1 MNKIVHFALTVVC
14 TSFILMVVAGGA
26 GISTAN
32 AHCAGKH
39 TGNHPHCRGGED
51 PPPPD
56 PGGSADP
63 QIVYRDDGMRLA
75 NADGSNSTLVL
86 AANNIGSLDA
96 PGQRI
101 LYKGTGLEL
110 LTYTVVDGLIDV
122 IGTTTL
128 VTESEIGGSFQCCN
142 IDLSQGGDKYMYSY
156 WENTVDGAIYRIMVS
171 PGGVTTGFGQHTIA
185 WEGAPDGGLGSPA
198 WDASGDYIYL
208 FEEFNLGLP
217 QILLVIDV
225 RTGTPTSPAT
235 VVATADLTQLIANT
249 GFDAASNPQ
258 GLSASYQTGGA
269 DSYSFDPDNEA
280 VLPRSDTS
288 LCLMIPL
295 IDWSL
300 GGRGRGRFTM
310 IVDLPGVFDPVSGLN
325 CPIATLGSPIL
336 NFEGSDFTTVDA
348 GIVGQDTSK
357 NRVRGVWVYDFST
370 GTRTKI
376 IGNGGRPDWSN

>member
-1 MNKIVHFALTVVC
+1 MFKTIRFALTVTC
-14 TSFILMVVAGGA
+14 TSFILMMVAGGA

-51 PPPPD
+51 PPPPPD

-63 QIVYRDDGMRLA
+63 QLVYRDGGMRLA

-86 AANNIGSLDA
+86 AENSIGSLDA

-101 LYKGTGLEL
+101 LYRGFGLDL
-110 LTYTVVDGLIDV
+110 LTYNVVNGLIGV
-122 IGTTTL
+122 IDTTTL
-128 VTESEIGGSFQCCN
+128 VTESQIAGSFQCCN
-142 IDLSQGGDKYMYSY
+142 IDWSQGGDKYMYSY

-171 PGGVTTGFGQHTIA
+171 PGGVTTAFGQHTIA

-225 RTGTPTSPAT
+225 RTATPTTPGT
-235 VVATADLTQLIANT
+235 VVASADLTQLIDNT
-249 GFDAASNPQ
+249 GFDPASNPQ
-258 GLSASYQTGGA
+258 GLSASYQTG
-269 DSYSFDPDNEA
+269 DTVSYSFDPGNAA

-288 LCLMIPL
+288 LCLLIPL
-295 IDWSL
+295 IDWST
-300 GGRGRGRFTM
+300 RRNTRFTV
-310 IVDLPGVFDPVSGLN
+310 IVDLPGIFDPDLGLN
-325 CPIATLGSPIL
+325 CSIATLGSPIL
-336 NFEGSDFTTVDA
+336 NFEGSDFTMLDA

-376 IGNGGRPDWSN
+376 IDNGGRPDWSN